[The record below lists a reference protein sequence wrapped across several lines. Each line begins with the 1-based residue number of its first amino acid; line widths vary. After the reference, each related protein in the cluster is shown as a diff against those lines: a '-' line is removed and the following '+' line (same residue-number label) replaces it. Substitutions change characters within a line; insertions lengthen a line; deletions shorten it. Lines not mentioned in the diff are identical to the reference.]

1 MIDEKKLR
9 EAAETAFKKVSL
21 PMAKESLERS
31 FCESAEWLVKNIWHP
46 ITEEPQH
53 EGLIVRAS
61 IIDGRMRADV
71 TDYMYLKR
79 VFMDIAES
87 DHDSKEEL
95 DRQLKL
101 LLIGREMSR
110 WCYLSDI
117 MPACFQASDIQIE
130 SW

>member
-1 MIDEKKLR
+1 MIDKKKLQ

-31 FCESAEWLVKNIWHP
+31 FCEGAEWLVKSIWHP
-46 ITEEPQH
+46 MTEEPQN

-71 TDYMYLKR
+71 TDYMLLKR
-79 VFMDIAES
+79 MCVEIAES

-95 DRQLKL
+95 DEQLKL

-117 MPACFQASDIQIE
+117 MPPCSQVSDIQIE

>member
-1 MIDEKKLR
+1 MIDKKKVQ
-9 EAAETAFKKVSL
+9 EAAETAFKKVGS

-31 FCESAEWLVKNIWHP
+31 FCEGAEWLVKSIWHP
-46 ITEEPQH
+46 MTEEPQY

-79 VFMDIAES
+79 VCMDIAES

-95 DRQLKL
+95 DRQLK
-101 LLIGREMSR
+101 
-110 WCYLSDI
+110 
-117 MPACFQASDIQIE
+117 
-130 SW
+130 